1 MVFARNMKQSVQPI
15 CGNAFVSLVGQDTTA
30 INQFAKITV
39 IITDCARSQ
48 DNVNATTDIREKPVL
63 QTVTAENEEDAI
75 HLIHL
80 VASVIKASFI
90 PIRNKHVSLIAN
102 AGIRHKSA

>member
-1 MVFARNMKQSVQPI
+1 MIYLIALINVLLTMVFARNMKQSVQPI

-48 DNVNATTDIREKPVL
+48 VFFIKQFQKIIFL
-63 QTVTAENEEDAI
+63 KFKF
-75 HLIHL
+75 LI
-80 VASVIKASFI
+80 
-90 PIRNKHVSLIAN
+90 
-102 AGIRHKSA
+102 G